1 MHVIDVYR
9 SNHSVVLFTINL
21 LRHYTVCYVTG
32 NDADVSLLS
41 GAAVGA
47 EVHDEGQEQ

>member
-1 MHVIDVYR
+1 MHVIDVNS
-9 SNHSVVLFTINL
+9 SNISVVLFTIQL
-21 LRHYTVCYVTG
+21 LRHYTVCYITG
-32 NDADVSLLS
+32 NAAYVSLLS